1 MAEGETCT
9 IKGSEK
15 HSKYQGIVI
24 IIIIRLFIHQKQ
36 GKEPWEVR
44 SELIIISGN
53 VSSHCSARGLKRI
66 LQLSNYDTSI

>member
-24 IIIIRLFIHQKQ
+24 IIIIIRSFIHQKQ
-36 GKEPWEVR
+36 GKEPWEVG
-44 SELIIISGN
+44 SELVIISQEM
-53 VSSHCSARGLKRI
+53 SHHIARRGG
-66 LQLSNYDTSI
+66 